1 MQGVRRKVPFAALPN
16 PARASI
22 RPRRC
27 SAENPK
33 ARQRPRFAPKL
44 SIDGARAVRIKLSLQ
59 SRASGIARSGAA
71 KECPAEPAAGE
82 GKRVRGTFEE
92 NLQALIPVSRGID
105 AFHQG
110 PGNGGSWR

>member
-33 ARQRPRFAPKL
+33 APHRPRFAPKL

-59 SRASGIARSGAA
+59 SRASGVARSGAA
-71 KECPAEPAAGE
+71 KECPAEPAARE
-82 GKRVRGTFEE
+82 AKPVRGTFDEI
-92 NLQALIPVSRGID
+92 LHTLLP
-105 AFHQG
+105 
-110 PGNGGSWR
+110 P